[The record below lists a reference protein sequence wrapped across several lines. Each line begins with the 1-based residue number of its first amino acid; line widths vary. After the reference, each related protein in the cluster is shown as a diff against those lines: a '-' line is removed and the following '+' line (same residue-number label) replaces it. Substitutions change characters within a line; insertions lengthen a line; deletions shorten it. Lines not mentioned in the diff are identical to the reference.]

1 MADEYGGVKVTA
13 KSLCWV
19 AILAVLTGCVP
30 MRGDRAGD
38 DFPPARR
45 APSAF
50 DLEFTNPDIRVLNRT
65 VLATASFDVIGRET
79 IAAASGVGVE
89 YRGQYFLLTVHH
101 VFRDVGAPSQEVLP
115 LGRTGQPGGITC
127 LRQREREYCP
137 SEALSLLALPD
148 QDIAVIGPFNAPPTT
163 EILALEARAVQRR
176 ELIPGQ
182 LMFSWSY
189 PYGFGPSFSRSSYA
203 YVQTGPLLH
212 EQVPLGTGESVDI
225 VYLVGWVSPGESGSP
240 LFSFAGDLAGIVNGG
255 GAEKDTGIGYLT
267 AMPAWGFVPA
277 LTDLISA
284 HFDAEA
290 GAN

>member
-1 MADEYGGVKVTA
+1 MADEHGDVTA
-13 KSLCWV
+13 TAHRPLLVS
-19 AILAVLTGCVP
+19 ALALLTACAP

-38 DFPPARR
+38 EFPPGRR

-65 VLATASFDVIGRET
+65 VRATASFDVIGRET

-115 LGRTGQPGGITC
+115 LGLTGQPGGITC

-137 SEALSLLALPD
+137 SEELSLLALPD
-148 QDIAVIGPFNAPPTT
+148 QDIAVIGPFDAPPTA
-163 EILALEARAVQRR
+163 EILALDARAVQRR

-203 YVQTGPLLH
+203 YVQTGPLMR
-212 EQVPLGTGESVDI
+212 EQVPLGRGESVDI

-240 LFSFAGDLAGIVNGG
+240 LFSFAGELAGIVNGG

-284 HFDAEA
+284 YLDSEI
-290 GAN
+290 GPN